1 MQDHS
6 YAELSSK
13 IVSLLNL
20 PTSPLAITFS
30 DVTPQNAPAF
40 KDKMSE
46 PTSDG
51 RTGRVPAGCVFW
63 MKAAE
68 RTFSTAPED
77 HGNCSVGSLTHGLKT
92 LDEVASQSD
101 VSALVEAKWVSEET
115 FPSIPVVKTRSSFI
129 VYGPLADT
137 AVNPDVVLLRV
148 NAKQVMTLSS
158 AVPGIR
164 FEGKPQ
170 CHIIPMAK
178 EGGEVAISVGCMLS
192 RVRTGMASTE
202 MTCAIPAHRLEE
214 VVELLKRACDA
225 DRRVAEYASKDA
237 RRFR

>member
-1 MQDHS
+1 M
-6 YAELSSK
+6 
-13 IVSLLNL
+13 
-20 PTSPLAITFS
+20 
-30 DVTPQNAPAF
+30 
-40 KDKMSE
+40 
-46 PTSDG
+46 
-51 RTGRVPAGCVFW
+51 
-63 MKAAE
+63 
-68 RTFSTAPED
+68 
-77 HGNCSVGSLTHGLKT
+77 
-92 LDEVASQSD
+92 
-101 VSALVEAKWVSEET
+101 SALVEAKWVSEET